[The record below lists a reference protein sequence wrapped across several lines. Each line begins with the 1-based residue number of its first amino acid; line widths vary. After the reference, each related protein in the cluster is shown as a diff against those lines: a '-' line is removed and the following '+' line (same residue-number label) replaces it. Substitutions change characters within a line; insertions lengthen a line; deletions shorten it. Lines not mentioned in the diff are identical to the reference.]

1 MEIIFKIIGISLI
14 TTISILLIK
23 PTKPDIAM
31 IVGLAG
37 GVFIFFYIID
47 LIEDVFGLFS
57 YIMEITNLD
66 SKLFTLLIKIV
77 GVGYLTEFSAN
88 LCKDSGNTA
97 MASRLLLAGKLVI
110 FVMAIPIITSLIEL
124 IVSIMPWNLSLFWF
138 FCFC

>member
-37 GVFIFFYIID
+37 GVFVFFYIID
-47 LIEDVFGLFS
+47 LIEDVFGLFN

-66 SKLFTLLIKIV
+66 SKLFTILIKMI
-77 GVGYLTEFSAN
+77 GVGYITEFSAN
-88 LCKDSGNTA
+88 LCKDSGNLA
-97 MASRLLLAGKLVI
+97 MAGKLLLAGKLVI

-124 IVSIMPWNLSLFWF
+124 IVSIMPWKVRLFLF
-138 FCFC
+138 FCCF

>member
-97 MASRLLLAGKLVI
+97 MASRLLLVGKLVI

-124 IVSIMPWNLSLFWF
+124 IVSIMP
-138 FCFC
+138 

>member
-14 TTISILLIK
+14 TTISVLLTK

-37 GVFIFFYIID
+37 GVFVFFYIID
-47 LIEDVFGLFS
+47 LIEDVFGLFE

-66 SKLFTLLIKIV
+66 SKLFTLLIKMI
-77 GVGYLTEFSAN
+77 GVGYITEFSAN
-88 LCKDSGNTA
+88 LCKDSGNSA
-97 MASRLLLAGKLVI
+97 MAAKLLLAGKLVI

-124 IVSIMPWNLSLFWF
+124 IVSIMPWKLSLF
-138 FCFC
+138 CFLYCF

>member
-37 GVFIFFYIID
+37 GVFVFFYIID
-47 LIEDVFGLFS
+47 LIEDVFGLFN

-66 SKLFTLLIKIV
+66 SKLFTILIKMI
-77 GVGYLTEFSAN
+77 GVGYITEFSAN
-88 LCKDSGNTA
+88 LCKDSGNLA
-97 MASRLLLAGKLVI
+97 MAGKLLLAGKLVI

-124 IVSIMPWNLSLFWF
+124 IVSIMP
-138 FCFC
+138 

>member
-124 IVSIMPWNLSLFWF
+124 IVSIMP
-138 FCFC
+138 